1 MTMKTMLFA
10 AASMLSLSEGTA
22 LAAPLYHVVGN
33 PFPFTAQSTS
43 VVAAPPGADTGSEAY
58 QSSAPGRAVPAME
71 GQVLPP
77 NGSNGI
83 VQTATSL
90 PPGFERGMVTYTQD
104 NSVDRHLQA
113 EAAQH

>member
-10 AASMLSLSEGTA
+10 AASMLSLSAGTA
-22 LAAPLYHVVGN
+22 LATPPYHVVGN
-33 PFPFTAQSTS
+33 PFPFTAPSTS
-43 VVAAPPGADTGSEAY
+43 VVAAPPGTDTGSEAY
-58 QSSAPGRAVPAME
+58 QSSAPGHAVPTME

-83 VQTATSL
+83 VQTANSL

-104 NSVDRHLQA
+104 KSVDRYLQA